1 MNTTATPAKWRR
13 RPEERTPE
21 ILAAALD
28 CFAKGGFSGTRLDD
42 IAAAAGVTKGTLYL
56 YFPNKE
62 AIFKAVVRQSVLPT
76 IALAEEHV
84 TKATEPA
91 SVMLEWLLRRW
102 QETSLPS
109 QCAISKIVVAEAG
122 SFPDLASF
130 YLEEVVARGMHTVS
144 SILRKGIERGEFR
157 DFDVDNTTRCIVWPM
172 LMSNLW
178 QQSLGPYAET
188 ALDPVAFRK
197 TLYDV
202 LLRGLMRDPAA
213 S

>member
-28 CFAKGGFSGTRLDD
+28 CFAKSGFSGTRLDD

-122 SFPDLASF
+122 SFPDLARF

-157 DFDVDNTTRCIVWPM
+157 DFDVDNTTRCIVWP
-172 LMSNLW
+172 L
-178 QQSLGPYAET
+178 
-188 ALDPVAFRK
+188 
-197 TLYDV
+197 
-202 LLRGLMRDPAA
+202 
-213 S
+213 